1 MHKLQKHETTLD
13 GRPIVSKTMAKNVHC
28 SPRKVRLVANLIR
41 NKSVAEALDI
51 LTFTVKPAA
60 VPYVTKCV
68 KAAIAAAREF
78 VPNEAELAD
87 LIVGEV
93 IVNDAP
99 MMKRIRPAT
108 MGRAVRIRR
117 RQSHIFLALT
127 KD

>member
-1 MHKLQKHETTLD
+1 MLKLQKHEYTLD
-13 GRPIVSKTMAKNVHC
+13 GRPIVAKTMAKNVHC
-28 SPRKVRLVANLIR
+28 SPRKIRLVANLIR
-41 NKSVAEALDI
+41 NKPVVEAMDI

-60 VPYVTKCV
+60 VPYVTKCL
-68 KAAIAAAREF
+68 KAAIAAAREN
-78 VPNEAELAD
+78 VAEDQLPY

-117 RQSHIFLALT
+117 RQAHIFLALT
-127 KD
+127 KE